1 MEQTLK
7 QTLNEKIIRISGSG
21 CVNSQTKIELGEDRE
36 VLVRGSVV
44 KIEEKDNMDGTKD
57 IVYIIRILNLELV
70 K

>member
-1 MEQTLK
+1 MVE

-21 CVNSQTKIELGEDRE
+21 CINQETKIELGEDRE

-44 KIEEKDNMDGTKD
+44 KVEEKDNFDGTKD
-57 IVYIIRILNLELV
+57 LIYHIRILTVEIT

>member
-1 MEQTLK
+1 MVE

-21 CVNSQTKIELGEDRE
+21 CINNQTKIELGEDRE

-44 KIEEKDNMDGTKD
+44 KTEEKDNEDGTKD